1 LGRIR
6 KTTAPL
12 GTIWEISDQLWER
25 ILPILWEDAPPTP
38 KSHGGR
44 PRINWRAAV
53 NGIIF
58 RMRSGCQWNKLPKH
72 FGDDSSVHR
81 WFQRWNRNGIFQE
94 LWAFLLQECAELGAV
109 DWKWQAA
116 DGMLGKARFGGDKV
130 GKNPTDRGKMG
141 TKKSL
146 LVEGDGGPLGVVI
159 DGANVL
165 DWKLLEATIEAV
177 VVARPDPE
185 ELDQHL
191 SLDKGYDTP
200 TGHEVVEKKGYIN
213 HICPIREDRRKKR
226 RPGRRKARRWVVERT
241 LSWLSKCRGI
251 LVCYDK
257 HGFNYLGLIQLACA
271 LLWYRRLHRLGTQLR
286 F

>member
-1 LGRIR
+1 MRRAR

-12 GTIWEISDQLWER
+12 GTIWEINDSLWER
-25 ILPILWEDAPPTP
+25 ILPILSEDAPPTP

-44 PRINWRAAV
+44 PRIDWRAAV

-81 WFQRWNRNGIFQE
+81 WFQRWSRNGIFE
-94 LWAFLLQECAELGAV
+94 KVWAFLLQECDELGAV

-116 DGMLGKARFGGDKV
+116 DGMLGKARFGGDNV

-177 VVARPDPE
+177 VVERPDPE
-185 ELDQHL
+185 EFEQHL

-213 HICPIREDRRKKR
+213 HICPIGKDRREKR

-251 LVCYDK
+251 LVRYDK

-271 LLWYRRLHRLGTQLR
+271 LLWYRRLHRLR
-286 F
+286 A